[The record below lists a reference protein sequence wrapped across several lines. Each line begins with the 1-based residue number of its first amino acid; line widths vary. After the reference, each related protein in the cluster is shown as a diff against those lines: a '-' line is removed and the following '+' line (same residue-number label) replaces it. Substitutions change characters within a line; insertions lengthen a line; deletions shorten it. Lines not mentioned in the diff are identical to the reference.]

1 VPNAAVTIQKYM
13 KTILKFALSIYLKAM
28 ARLALLIHRPKI
40 IVVAGSANKIFIKE
54 RIALEL
60 SLAGKTV
67 KAAPR
72 SFNTEIGLPVAI
84 LSLPSGYGSYQAWL
98 PIILRAPLAAIK
110 NRLPDFLVLEFGI
123 SKPGDMKFLLSIVKP
138 DVAVISDITQRYMDN
153 FSSVEKLLDE
163 YRRLLKNIKK
173 GGTAILNSDNEKV
186 KNLGAGRFAA
196 KKIFFGFNDG
206 ADWRIMESS
215 SRLEKQTAKILAGD
229 VEMTCEI
236 GRPGR
241 HQLYALLAGKI
252 IGKIYGAKMGKS
264 EKK

>member
-1 VPNAAVTIQKYM
+1 M
-13 KTILKFALSIYLKAM
+13 KTILKFALRSYLKAM
-28 ARLALLIHRPKI
+28 ARLALFIHRPKI

-60 SLAGKTV
+60 ISAGKTV
-67 KAAPR
+67 KASER
-72 SFNTEIGLPVAI
+72 NFNTEIGLPVAI

-110 NRLPDFLVLEFGI
+110 NPLPEFLVLEFGI

-163 YRRLLKNIKK
+163 YRQLLKKIRL
-173 GGTAILNSDNEKV
+173 GGAAVLNSDNEKV
-186 KNLGAGRFAA
+186 RNLAA
-196 KKIFFGFNDG
+196 EGVKARKIFFGFNEG
-206 ADWRIMESS
+206 ADWKIESS
-215 SRLEKQTAKILAGD
+215 ESRLNRQTAKISAQGQ
-229 VEMTCEI
+229 EMDCAI
-236 GRPGR
+236 DRPGR

-252 IGKIYGAKMGKS
+252 IAKIYGA
-264 EKK
+264 